1 MATSL
6 RSELKLDWITVGIYV
21 VFVLFGWLNIYA
33 ASGATQEGFWADL
46 VNFDKPQGKQF
57 LFIVLCGI
65 LCFVTLTVDLK
76 LVQFVAWGAYG
87 LALVLCILVLFVGKD
102 INGARAWFSVG
113 GVGIQPSEFAKLGTC
128 LVLAKFMSRHNFSL
142 SSGRDR
148 LGLLA
153 IILVPVI
160 IVLLQKDT
168 GTALVFGSFV
178 FMFLREGM
186 SVAIFLL
193 LMALVALAVMVI
205 AGLSIYVVVS
215 IILGLTLIYYLR
227 KSIARFLARIGLY
240 LNIRGK
246 NTLGPLLISGLLCV
260 WSLSVNLVIA
270 QLKPHQQQRI
280 QALFNPEIDP
290 TGVNWNTTQSKIAI
304 GSGGFWG
311 KGFMNGTQTKYNFV
325 PQQHTDFIFCTPGE
339 EFGWVGTTLILV
351 LFFVLLYQLT
361 YLAES
366 SKSRFARIF
375 GYSVVSILFFH
386 VLVNVAMT
394 IGLAPVIG
402 IPLPFFSYGGSS
414 LISFTIMVFLMLNF
428 YANRVNILAPDS
440 Y

>member
-1 MATSL
+1 MATL
-6 RSELKLDWITVGIYV
+6 PRTEIKLDWLTTGIFI
-21 VFVLFGWLNIYA
+21 VFVLFGWLNIYS
-33 ASGATQEGFWADL
+33 ASGASEDGFWYDL
-46 VNFDKPQGKQF
+46 VNLDKPQGKQF
-57 LFIVLCGI
+57 VFILISAI
-65 LCFVTLTVDLK
+65 LCFITLNIDPK
-76 LVQFVAWGAYG
+76 LVQFIPWLVYGGA
-87 LALVLCILVLFVGKD
+87 LFLCVLVLFVGKD
-102 INGARAWFSVG
+102 INGARAWFSIA

-128 LVLAKFMSRHNFSL
+128 LALAKFMSRHNFSL
-142 SSGRDR
+142 NNTRDR
-148 LGLLA
+148 LVLLFIIGTPA
-153 IILVPVI
+153 III
-160 IVLLQKDT
+160 LLQKDT

-178 FMFLREGM
+178 FMLLREGLSM
-186 SVAIFLL
+186 VVFITLVVFL
-193 LMALVALAVMVI
+193 ALAVMVI
-205 AGLSIYVVVS
+205 AGLSVYVVIG
-215 IILGLTLIYYLR
+215 IILGITLLYYLR
-227 KSIARFLARIGLY
+227 KSISRFFARLGLH
-240 LNIRGK
+240 LNVRGR
-246 NTLGPLLISGLLCV
+246 NTLVPLAISGVLCLWV
-260 WSLSVNLVIA
+260 LSVNLVVA

-339 EFGWVGTTLILV
+339 EFGWLGTTIILI
-351 LFFVLLYQLT
+351 LFFVFISQLT
-361 YLAES
+361 FLAES

-375 GYSVVSILFFH
+375 GYSVVSIIFFH
-386 VLVNVAMT
+386 LLVNIAMT

-414 LISFTIMVFLMLNF
+414 LMSFTVMVFLMLNF